1 MGHDCGNCNSPANC
15 PGRVSLCFLL
25 FLATVNTFLQVIATV
40 YNFEM
45 FFVTISYGQEVTT
58 YYLIRH
64 AEKDLS
70 DKSNRNPHLTEVG
83 KVRAQAWKTIFK
95 EVTFDKIYSTGYHRT
110 QETAA
115 PTAEDHQLNVE
126 DYDPRNLYSPN
137 FKKATQGK
145 TVLVVGHSNTTPY
158 LANKISGVQNYAD
171 IDERIHGNL
180 YIIQCIGDTVTT
192 QLLSIE

>member
-1 MGHDCGNCNSPANC
+1 MKKLMRFVQKPLFL
-15 PGRVSLCFLL
+15 LCFL
-25 FLATVNTFLQVIATV
+25 
-40 YNFEM
+40 
-45 FFVTISYGQEVTT
+45 FFTTISFGQEVTT

-70 DKSNRNPHLTEVG
+70 DKSNPNPHLTEVG

-95 EVTFDKIYSTGYHRT
+95 EVSFDKIYSTAYHRT
-110 QETAA
+110 LETAY

-126 DYDPRNLYSPN
+126 DYDPKNLYSPN

-158 LANKISGVQNYAD
+158 LANKISEVQSYTD
-171 IDERIHGNL
+171 IEERIHGNL

>member
-1 MGHDCGNCNSPANC
+1 MRLIQKSLFL
-15 PGRVSLCFLL
+15 LCF
-25 FLATVNTFLQVIATV
+25 
-40 YNFEM
+40 M
-45 FFVTISYGQEVTT
+45 FFVTTSFGQEVTT

-83 KVRAQAWKTIFK
+83 KERARTWKTIFK

-110 QETAA
+110 KETAA

-171 IDERIHGNL
+171 IDELIHGNL